1 MLRGLFL
8 LVALFEVCYAHMLV
22 VQPKVK
28 EKGMQAE
35 ITVRAK
41 FTHPSSAGPDMKFTV
56 KEGFWVCTAGKG
68 KIFWEKD
75 TPTEK
80 VGRFKVSVPS
90 LCRIVVSNKEY
101 FEPSERRYIKQIAK
115 VYIPL
120 KGLEGRWERPLHLKA
135 EIVPLSR
142 PFWIVEGETFVGR
155 VYINGKPAR
164 GVKVEVE
171 YLNEKGI
178 PEELASQTLITNKDG
193 YFFFSFPYA
202 GWWGFSAIGFG
213 GRKGRYPIELDAV
226 LWVKVL
232 PKPKGGK

>member
-1 MLRGLFL
+1 M
-8 LVALFEVCYAHMLV
+8 
-22 VQPKVK
+22 
-28 EKGMQAE
+28 
-35 ITVRAK
+35 
-41 FTHPSSAGPDMKFTV
+41 
-56 KEGFWVCTAGKG
+56 
-68 KIFWEKD
+68 
-75 TPTEK
+75 
-80 VGRFKVSVPS
+80 
-90 LCRIVVSNKEY
+90 VSNKEY